1 MIEKMAESEK
11 SPTKD
16 RAAEE
21 ELFVELL
28 RESAGDLPRL
38 FAITREM
45 KKRGEKEKPRLL
57 LQRLAESQREQGL
70 FRERIDTLLEI
81 ARAFPARCAT
91 VDEMADAFRDAYAEH
106 PSVED
111 LLSHYLKPKA
121 AVAEAAEKLKR
132 WFAFVPGEV
141 YYFAGRGAGRVIDL
155 KPAIESVRF
164 EFENGQKLN
173 LPPGAAANNLVALPP
188 GDFRRMRFEQRG
200 SFAERCLANPGA
212 ALEHLIT
219 SNGAPLSAAE
229 IKDAFAGLIPAEKWA
244 SFWNTAKKQP
254 QLRLSGSGKNAR
266 YAWAGSAAEADESVR
281 DEFDRADPAGRLTIA
296 RQHVR
301 RSGLASY
308 FLEKLRE
315 TAVEIRD
322 SDPARAL
329 EIVFLL
335 EESAPGTLPP
345 FSSETLLRQGGA
357 DRARGLSDPALRIRA
372 YRILRNLLPQNW
384 PELYGALFSSEEDS
398 RALAFLDAALAE
410 EAEPARKALA
420 EKIFKSPRLAPRAFL
435 WLCEKR
441 SELPQVSGLLGAP
454 LLASLL
460 EALRLPEFSNH
471 RAKLKAL
478 FDRGGLA
485 IELVASVASEE
496 DARRVWKDLERAPGL
511 EDFRREDLKLAL
523 VRAFPGLRG
532 PRVEPMYVTPESLV
546 QRRSELETLV
556 SVEIPKNGRAIQEAA
571 AMGDLSENFEYHAA
585 RARQEFL
592 SARAATLQQE
602 LSRARPLD
610 PAKVDVSEV
619 RVGARVKLVSGNE
632 AKLATILGPWDS
644 NPEAAVYSYQSEFAQ
659 KLLGRK
665 KGESVDIEG
674 RTWEVAEIRPWK
686 D

>member
-1 MIEKMAESEK
+1 MIGRMPESEK
-11 SPTKD
+11 PPARD
-16 RAAEE
+16 RSGDE
-21 ELFVELL
+21 ELFLGLVK
-28 RESAGDLPRL
+28 ESAGDVTRL

-81 ARAFPARCAT
+81 ARAFPARAAT
-91 VDEMADAFRDAYAEH
+91 AEEMAEAFREAYAEH
-106 PSVED
+106 PSLDD
-111 LLSHYLKPKA
+111 LLAHYLKPKA
-121 AVAEAAEKLKR
+121 AVAEAAEKLRR
-132 WFAFVPGEV
+132 WLAFVPGEV

-188 GDFRRMRFEQRG
+188 GDFRRMRFEDRAA
-200 SFAERCLANPGA
+200 FAAKCLSDPGA

-219 SNGAPLSAAE
+219 SSGSPLSAAE
-229 IKDAFAGLIPAEKWA
+229 IKDAFATLVPAEKWS

-281 DEFDRADPAGRLTIA
+281 DEFDRADAAGRLTIA

-301 RSGLASY
+301 RSGLAPY

-315 TAVEIRD
+315 TAQAVRE
-322 SDPARAL
+322 SDPDRAL
-329 EIVFLL
+329 EIVLFL
-335 EESAPGTLPP
+335 EESAPQTPP
-345 FSSETLLRQGGA
+345 PVSSEELLRRGGA
-357 DRARGLSDPALRIRA
+357 ELARGLSDPALRIRA
-372 YRILRNLLPQNW
+372 YKILRSLLPEKW
-384 PELYGALFSSEEDS
+384 AELYGALFSSEEDS

-410 EAEPARKALA
+410 SAGPERKSLA
-420 EKIFKSPRLAPRAFL
+420 EKIFRSPRSAPRAFL

-441 SELPQVSGLLGAP
+441 AELPQVGALLGANV
-454 LLASLL
+454 LSSLI

-471 RAKLKAL
+471 RAKLKAM

-485 IELVASVASEE
+485 IELVPAIGNEE
-496 DARRVWKDLERAPGL
+496 EARRVWKDLERAPGL

-523 VRAFPGLRG
+523 ARAFPGLRG
-532 PRVEPMYVTPESLV
+532 PKVEPLYVTRESLAE
-546 QRRSELETLV
+546 QRSELENLLT
-556 SVEIPKNGRAIQEAA
+556 VEIPKNGKAIQEAA

-592 SARAATLQQE
+592 SARAAKLQQE

-610 PAKVDVSEV
+610 PAKVDASEV
-619 RVGARVKLVSGNE
+619 RVGTRFRLESGGE
-632 AKLATILGPWDS
+632 RREVTILGPWDS
-644 NPEAAVYSYQSEFAQ
+644 KPEQGIYSYESEFAQ
-659 KLLGRK
+659 KLLG
-665 KGESVDIEG
+665 KGPGEAIDADGKAWTISG
-674 RTWEVAEIRPWK
+674 IRPWTE
-686 D
+686 